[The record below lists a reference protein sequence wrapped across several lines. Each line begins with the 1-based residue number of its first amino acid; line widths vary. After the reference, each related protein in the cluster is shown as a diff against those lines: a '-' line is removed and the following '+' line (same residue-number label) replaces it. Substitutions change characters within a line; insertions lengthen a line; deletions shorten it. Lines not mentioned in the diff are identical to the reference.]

1 MFDIVPEVFAQD
13 SSAITE
19 SPLFSM
25 VPFVLI
31 FVVFYFLLIRPQQKK
46 QKALQQQI
54 SLMEKGDKVVTS
66 GGIHGIVYKLGDST
80 VTLEIAEKIRIL
92 VDRQQIVRFLEK
104 NEKETKD

>member
-1 MFDIVPEVFAQD
+1 MFDFVQDAFAQD

-25 VPFVLI
+25 VPFILI

-54 SLMEKGDKVVTS
+54 SSMQKGDKVVTN
-66 GGIHGIVYKLGDST
+66 GGIHGTIYKLGDS
-80 VTLEIAEKIRIL
+80 VITLEIAEKIRIQ
-92 VDRQQIVRFLEK
+92 VDRQQIIRFLGK
-104 NEKETKD
+104 